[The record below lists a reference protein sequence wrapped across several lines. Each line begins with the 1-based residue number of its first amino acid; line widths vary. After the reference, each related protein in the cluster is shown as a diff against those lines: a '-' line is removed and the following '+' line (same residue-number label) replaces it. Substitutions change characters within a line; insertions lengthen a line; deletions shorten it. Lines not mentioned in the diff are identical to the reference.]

1 VCGAAVR
8 VGEGMPNEL
17 QEHYGE
23 LLLDRIRGERYP
35 SVTYMDMLEEIAT
48 PRLLVEYTMHL
59 FERIESETYPSPP
72 MMKRVQGLVA
82 RWGLERPPG

>member
-1 VCGAAVR
+1 
-8 VGEGMPNEL
+8 MPDNTL
-17 QEHYGE
+17 QEYYGE
-23 LLLDRIRGERYP
+23 LLLDRIRGDRYP

-48 PRLLVEYTMHL
+48 PRLMVEYTMLL
-59 FERIESETYPSPP
+59 FERIEGETHPSLP

>member
-1 VCGAAVR
+1 MA
-8 VGEGMPNEL
+8 NKL
-17 QEHYGE
+17 QEAYGE

-48 PRLLVEYTMHL
+48 PRVMVEYTMHL
-59 FERIESETYPSPP
+59 FERIESETFPSLP
-72 MMKRVQGLVA
+72 MMKRVNGLVA

>member
-1 VCGAAVR
+1 MA
-8 VGEGMPNEL
+8 NKL
-17 QEHYGE
+17 QEYYGE
-23 LLLDRIRGERYP
+23 LLLERIRAERYP

-48 PRLLVEYTMHL
+48 PQMMVEYTMHL

-72 MMKRVQGLVA
+72 MMKRVQRLVA

>member
-1 VCGAAVR
+1 MA
-8 VGEGMPNEL
+8 NKL
-17 QEHYGE
+17 QEAYSE

-48 PRLLVEYTMHL
+48 PQVMVEYTMHL
-59 FERIESETYPSPP
+59 FERIESETFPSPP
-72 MMKRVQGLVA
+72 MMKRVNGLVA